1 MSCLLQLTW
10 PTKGRGRWTLDVSG
24 PIIIMASSPSL
35 WYGNYKG
42 AVYPIDLHAA
52 PTDLGA
58 RVRHVKTL
66 VELCAEKIVQDSDMT
81 RHAIS
86 IIPKPL
92 CEPLMKVGGEEQ
104 SVLCT
109 WLYFWLLACSKS
121 NKANTVRHGFC
132 TLCFLLDPTFGIHF
146 HKTSTTIC

>member
-1 MSCLLQLTW
+1 
-10 PTKGRGRWTLDVSG
+10 
-24 PIIIMASSPSL
+24 MASSPSL
-35 WYGNYKG
+35 WYGNYRG

-52 PTDLGA
+52 PTDLGT

-104 SVLCT
+104 SHA
-109 WLYFWLLACSKS
+109 ACSTS
-121 NKANTVRHGFC
+121 DCLHAQNLTVQAQ
-132 TLCFLLDPTFGIHF
+132 
-146 HKTSTTIC
+146 